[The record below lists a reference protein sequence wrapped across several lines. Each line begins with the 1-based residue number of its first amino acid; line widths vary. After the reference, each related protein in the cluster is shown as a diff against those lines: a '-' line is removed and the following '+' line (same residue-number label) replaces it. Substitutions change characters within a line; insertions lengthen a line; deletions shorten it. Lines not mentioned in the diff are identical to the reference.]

1 MKARSKRRFMTCAHA
16 YDYNAVLSFQ
26 KATVFF
32 RFQQLSGAEKST
44 VHQDS
49 ASAPP
54 PSIRT
59 PVPTSGYSAPD
70 SYHIRS
76 PGLLAVLGDMPQQKV
91 MIVADMVPLSSA
103 FRMSL

>member
-1 MKARSKRRFMTCAHA
+1 MFDVMAFSPVFSFDHSAQLPVIYHSSPRIVHSFYESKKQTTFHDVCSCHA

-49 ASAPP
+49 ASAPTTEHP
-54 PSIRT
+54 HPCPYIWIFGTR
-59 PVPTSGYSAPD
+59 
-70 SYHIRS
+70 
-76 PGLLAVLGDMPQQKV
+76 
-91 MIVADMVPLSSA
+91 
-103 FRMSL
+103 